1 MSLVCRWNSS
11 IYKAVISIFQEPDF
25 IDDIEEKTP
34 ISNEVEME
42 SEEQIA
48 ERKRKM
54 VSWEASSC
62 FMLSLALMTAALPI
76 VIVAAFRRPV
86 VCFKLANR
94 MCRWAFLFGFVVTIQ
109 VTCTNVLYIYCVFI
123 RHFRM
128 WHLRNFEHFWSWELS
143 INFNARITVQNV
155 FH

>member
-1 MSLVCRWNSS
+1 MWSRYFC
-11 IYKAVISIFQEPDF
+11 KAVISIFQEPDF

-62 FMLSLALMTAALPI
+62 FMLSFGHSDSCSTPSNPCCLYE
-76 VIVAAFRRPV
+76 V
-86 VCFKLANR
+86 
-94 MCRWAFLFGFVVTIQ
+94 FL
-109 VTCTNVLYIYCVFI
+109 L
-123 RHFRM
+123 
-128 WHLRNFEHFWSWELS
+128 FES
-143 INFNARITVQNV
+143 IM
-155 FH
+155 

>member
-1 MSLVCRWNSS
+1 MWSS
-11 IYKAVISIFQEPDF
+11 SFWKEVISIFQEPDF

-62 FMLSLALMTAALPI
+62 FMLSLGLSDSCSSHTNCCCIYDGFYTVL
-76 VIVAAFRRPV
+76 
-86 VCFKLANR
+86 CLKLANI
-94 MCRWAFLFGFVVTIQ
+94 MCHWSFVWLCHYHSGYFLWSFVFLLYTI
-109 VTCTNVLYIYCVFI
+109 I
-123 RHFRM
+123 RYFRM
-128 WHLRNFEHFWSWELS
+128 YD
-143 INFNARITVQNV
+143 I
-155 FH
+155 

>member
-1 MSLVCRWNSS
+1 MWSS
-11 IYKAVISIFQEPDF
+11 NFHKAVLSISQEPDF

-62 FMLSLALMTAALPI
+62 FLLSL
-76 VIVAAFRRPV
+76 
-86 VCFKLANR
+86 
-94 MCRWAFLFGFVVTIQ
+94 G
-109 VTCTNVLYIYCVFI
+109 
-123 RHFRM
+123 
-128 WHLRNFEHFWSWELS
+128 LS
-143 INFNARITVQNV
+143 DS
-155 FH
+155 

>member
-94 MCRWAFLFGFVVTIQ
+94 MCR
-109 VTCTNVLYIYCVFI
+109 
-123 RHFRM
+123 
-128 WHLRNFEHFWSWELS
+128 
-143 INFNARITVQNV
+143 
-155 FH
+155 

>member
-1 MSLVCRWNSS
+1 MWSS
-11 IYKAVISIFQEPDF
+11 NFHNAVFSISQEPDF

-62 FMLSLALMTAALPI
+62 FLLSLGLSDS
-76 VIVAAFRRPV
+76 
-86 VCFKLANR
+86 
-94 MCRWAFLFGFVVTIQ
+94 
-109 VTCTNVLYIYCVFI
+109 
-123 RHFRM
+123 
-128 WHLRNFEHFWSWELS
+128 WSSHSDCCCL
-143 INFNARITVQNV
+143 
-155 FH
+155 